1 MLKQTFLC
9 VHICVC
15 IKHLLLCPSS
25 ARRCIWCC
33 WCGHVCCSCE
43 RTGICVFCVW
53 KKKALSRLKA
63 QRGKKEGTIDARFRE
78 VVWQLMDAEVKK
90 ENSLVLQGI
99 TQASVCSL
107 LEKNHSP
114 SLLVDVSLCG
124 CQLTTVPEC
133 LSTLS
138 RLEIL
143 DLRNNA
149 IASFEPIYNALLPH
163 HCWNRLKLF
172 VFLFSCSCLIYMS

>member
-1 MLKQTFLC
+1 MFIYVSASSTF
-9 VHICVC
+9 
-15 IKHLLLCPSS
+15 
-25 ARRCIWCC
+25 
-33 WCGHVCCSCE
+33 
-43 RTGICVFCVW
+43 FCVPALLGDAFGVVGVVMFVAAVRERGYAFFVFG
-53 KKKALSRLKA
+53 KKALNRLKA